1 MFKNISIKGKLLIVV
16 GITIIGFIVV
26 VLFNQYSNNT
36 LGKLYNAKNLIE
48 ELEIKTLDLR
58 KHEKDFLLRKEL
70 KYEDEFNKTFI
81 ALSENTKEI
90 ENFLE
95 EENLNKEMI
104 NNFNKA
110 IIDYKK
116 NFHLLVLSQQK
127 IGLNP
132 KEKLY
137 GNLRASVHNVQN
149 YAKKS
154 NNYELL
160 AKVYDL
166 RKQEKDFMLRKDLK
180 YVENF
185 KSKINK
191 LINNENLISS
201 ELKSNLNSYNND
213 FLSFVDEEIKLGL
226 SANLGIKGE
235 MRASVHRT
243 EESISNILTQLSK
256 ILEEKTLTLSIQ
268 LLLTTISVILLIS
281 IMIFMISRNIV
292 NSLNN
297 FQDGLI
303 SFFKY
308 LNRET
313 SDVKNLHIDGKD
325 EISQMS
331 LIINDNIQTIKI
343 DFEKDKEIINE
354 TISVLAEYEQGDF
367 SLKINKTSSNPLL
380 NDLTSVINKMG
391 TNLEKNIDNILDA
404 FTEFSNSNYKKQ
416 VSTDGIKEHL
426 EKLASGVNSLG
437 SSISQLLKNSLEIGL
452 TLDKSSDIL
461 IINVDKLND
470 SSTEAAASLEET
482 AAALEEITS
491 TIVSNSQ
498 NVKEMSKYA
507 SDLNISAHTGQD
519 LAQNTSK
526 AMEDITEQVTL
537 ISDAISIID
546 QIAFQTNILSLNAAV
561 EAATAGEAGKG

>member
-1 MFKNISIKGKLLIVV
+1 MFKNISIKRKLLIVV

-26 VLFNQYSNNT
+26 VLFNQYSKNT
-36 LGKLYNAKNLIE
+36 LEKLYNTKNLIE

-58 KHEKDFLLRKEL
+58 KHEKDFMLRKEL
-70 KYEDEFNKTFI
+70 KYEDKFNKTFI
-81 ALSENTKEI
+81 SLSENTKKI

-95 EENLNKEMI
+95 EENLNKDMI

-137 GNLRASVHNVQN
+137 GNLRASVQKVQN
-149 YAKKS
+149 DAKKS

-191 LINNENLISS
+191 LINNESLISS
-201 ELKSNLNSYNND
+201 ELELNLNSYKND
-213 FLSFVDEEIKLGL
+213 FLSLVEEEIKLGL
-226 SANLGIKGE
+226 SPNLGLQGE
-235 MRASVHRT
+235 MRASVHKT
-243 EESISNILTQLSK
+243 EEAILNILIQLND
-256 ILEEKTLTLSIQ
+256 ILKEKTTTLSIQ

-281 IMIFMISRNIV
+281 IMIFMISKNIV

-297 FQDGLI
+297 FQEGLI

-331 LIINDNIQTIKI
+331 LIINDNIQTIK
-343 DFEKDKEIINE
+343 
-354 TISVLAEYEQGDF
+354 
-367 SLKINKTSSNPLL
+367 NK
-380 NDLTSVINKMG
+380 
-391 TNLEKNIDNILDA
+391 
-404 FTEFSNSNYKKQ
+404 FQ
-416 VSTDGIKEHL
+416 
-426 EKLASGVNSLG
+426 
-437 SSISQLLKNSLEIGL
+437 Q
-452 TLDKSSDIL
+452 
-461 IINVDKLND
+461 
-470 SSTEAAASLEET
+470 
-482 AAALEEITS
+482 
-491 TIVSNSQ
+491 
-498 NVKEMSKYA
+498 
-507 SDLNISAHTGQD
+507 
-519 LAQNTSK
+519 
-526 AMEDITEQVTL
+526 ME
-537 ISDAISIID
+537 
-546 QIAFQTNILSLNAAV
+546 
-561 EAATAGEAGKG
+561 